1 MDKKSIKDAEQRL
14 SALERNCEDWQ
25 NLTHILERVTGND
38 ALITAKYLSN
48 LGHVSQVELTKAFAE
63 LFALQMSKDKT
74 NSSHKNSAE
83 YKRDIRI
90 YNRVLKALRTI
101 FSVLIPALRQAEP
114 CKTALIE
121 ALMDNL
127 LVDISL
133 SLNST
138 KKKSC

>member
-1 MDKKSIKDAEQRL
+1 MDKKTIKDAEQRL
-14 SALERNCEDWQ
+14 SALERNCEDWK
-25 NLTHILERVTGND
+25 NLAHILERVTGND

-48 LGHVSQVELTKAFAE
+48 LGYVSQVELTKAFAE

-74 NSSHKNSAE
+74 NSSHKNSTE
-83 YKRDIRI
+83 YKKDIRI

>member
-1 MDKKSIKDAEQRL
+1 MDKKTIKDAEQRL
-14 SALERNCEDWQ
+14 SALERNCEDWK
-25 NLTHILERVTGND
+25 NLAHILERVTGND